1 MRLTRNQRTSPLLF
15 QVLPLL
21 DLLFVILIFFLLT
34 TTFVSQ
40 PGISVNPPASSY
52 AVEPSLRS
60 RIVSIAGLPQPR
72 IFFQDQVVTEKQL
85 QAFLKNKDSESPTL
99 IIKADRTVPYDR
111 IMAIT
116 NLALGEG
123 YRVVLAG
130 TPSLDPP

>member
-1 MRLTRNQRTSPLLF
+1 LLF

-34 TTFVSQ
+34 TTFVTQ
-40 PGISVNPPASSY
+40 PGITVDPPASSY

-60 RIVSIAGLPQPR
+60 KIISIVGHPQPR
-72 IFFQDQVVTEKQL
+72 IFFQDQLVSEEQL
-85 QAFLKNKDSESPTL
+85 QAMLKNKDSQSPSL
-99 IIKADRTVPYDR
+99 ILKADRTVPYER

-116 NLALGEG
+116 NLALAEG

-130 TPSLDPP
+130 KPAATDQ